1 MGGAESELLQ
11 PVPVLLEISGGASA
25 VAPEKCVTEEWEQ
38 EPEPLL
44 RWITGDADDPSMAN
58 LSKLLQGGNQAEY
71 EFNGGLGLPD
81 HNLGADQDS
90 SSGSGFL
97 PTSSFPANLQ
107 TPSFLSFL
115 DSSDMKPQISN
126 LQHLQSPSFFM
137 PLPYPYQS
145 ESQSLSTPQPAK
157 RHNPGTLGVAETI
170 DHLFKTAELIQT
182 GNSVLSQEIL
192 ARLNHHLS
200 PIGKPF
206 HRAAFYFKEALQSL
220 LPHATK
226 PTVPSSSPF
235 SLVFKIGAYKS
246 FSEVSPMPQFAN
258 FTTNQALLEALEG
271 FDRIHIV
278 DFDIGYGEQWA
289 SLMQE
294 LALNNGTTPSL
305 KITALAS
312 PLKQEQLELGIIRH
326 NLIQFASEIN
336 MGFEFETLGVEHLN
350 SSSSWSDSYS
360 EAAIAVNLPVG
371 WLSTNQ
377 QVSLPLIL
385 SFVKKLQPKIVV
397 SVDTGCDR
405 TDLPFPDH
413 IIHALHSYS
422 NLLESLDAVNMNP
435 DALQKIEKFM
445 IQPGIEK
452 TVTARFDSDSP
463 EKTQTQH
470 WRTVFLSSGFT
481 PFSFSNFA
489 ESQAECVLKRTPVG
503 GFHVEK
509 RQSSLVLCWQ
519 RKELISASAWR
530 C

>member
-11 PVPVLLEISGGASA
+11 PVPVLLEISGGSSA
-25 VAPEKCVTEEWEQ
+25 AAPEEQ
-38 EPEPLL
+38 EQEPLL

-58 LSKLLQGGNQAEY
+58 LSKLLQGGDQAEY
-71 EFNGGLGLPD
+71 EFNAGLGLQD
-81 HNLGADQDS
+81 HNFGADPDSS
-90 SSGSGFL
+90 SSGSAFL
-97 PTSSFPANLQ
+97 PTLSSPANLQ

-115 DSSDMKPQISN
+115 DSSDMKPQ
-126 LQHLQSPSFFM
+126 HLQSPSFFM
-137 PLPYPYQS
+137 PLPYYQS
-145 ESQSLSTPQPAK
+145 QDQSIQPAK
-157 RHNPGTLGVAETI
+157 RHNPGTLGVPETI
-170 DHLFKTAELIQT
+170 DHLFKTAELIQA

-200 PIGKPF
+200 PTGKPF

-220 LPHATK
+220 LLPHATK
-226 PTVPSSSPF
+226 PTVLSSPF
-235 SLVFKIGAYKS
+235 SLLVFKIGAYKS

-271 FDRIHIV
+271 FHRIHIV

-294 LALNNGTTPSL
+294 LALKNSSKPSL
-305 KITALAS
+305 KISALAS
-312 PLKQEQLELGIIRH
+312 PPLKQEQLELGIIRD
-326 NLIQFASEIN
+326 NLIQFAAEIN
-336 MGFEFETLGVEHLN
+336 MGFEFETLGVDHLN
-350 SSSSWSDSYS
+350 SSLWSDSDS

-371 WLSTNQ
+371 WLSRNQ
-377 QVSLPLIL
+377 QVSLPLVL
-385 SFVKKLQPKIVV
+385 SFVKQLQPKIVV
-397 SVDTGCDR
+397 SVERGCDR

-413 IIHALHSYS
+413 IIHALHSCS

-435 DALQKIEKFM
+435 DALQKIERFL

-452 TVTARFDSDSP
+452 TITARFDSP
-463 EKTQTQH
+463 EKTQTEH
-470 WRTVFLSSGFT
+470 WRTLFLSSGFT

-489 ESQAECVLKRTPVG
+489 ESQAEGVLKRTPVG